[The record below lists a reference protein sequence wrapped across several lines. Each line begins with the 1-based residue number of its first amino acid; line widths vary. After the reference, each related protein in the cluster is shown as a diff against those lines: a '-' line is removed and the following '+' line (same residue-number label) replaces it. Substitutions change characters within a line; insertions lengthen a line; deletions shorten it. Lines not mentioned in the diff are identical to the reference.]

1 MRRYAN
7 LSGTSGVA
15 FFEVLDGG
23 IRIQF
28 KDGDTYL
35 YTTASAGS
43 GAISRM
49 IALAESGRELAT
61 FINMNKPRHAQKS
74 R

>member
-1 MRRYAN
+1 MQRYAN

-15 FFEVLDGG
+15 FFELLEGG
-23 IRIQF
+23 IRIPF
-28 KDGDTYL
+28 KDGDIYL

-43 GAISRM
+43 GAIGRM
-49 IALAESGRELAT
+49 IALAESGRGLAT
-61 FINMNKPRHAQKS
+61 YINVNKPRYAQKS

>member
-15 FFEVLDGG
+15 FFEVVEGG

-43 GAISRM
+43 AAITRM
-49 IALAESGRELAT
+49 IALAEDGRGLAT
-61 FINMNKPRHAQKS
+61 YINTNKPRYARKG